1 MHCSEEVVVDLVC
14 LFGSVAVRPSAPGM
28 HVGGRRALPDRLCV
42 LVIAQETSWRGAAAG
57 ACSEA
62 AVPITYS
69 VPLADMLCE
78 LHPCAALTRQS
89 VPAGPQSLKGLP
101 NGRALCYLW

>member
-1 MHCSEEVVVDLVC
+1 MHCPKEVVVGLVC
-14 LFGSVAVRPSAPGM
+14 LFGSVAVPPSAPDV

-78 LHPCAALTRQS
+78 LPPCAVFTRQS
-89 VPAGPQSLKGLP
+89 FPAGP
-101 NGRALCYLW
+101 